1 MIQTRP
7 YEFMVSYTP
16 QRQWIEKGDKAVLA
30 FFFIELGA
38 GMFWSLPYSTISWQ
52 WQLAGFSVRYWGR
65 LSPSLSGQPR
75 FWPCYFQQGG
85 RPPGFPEA

>member
-16 QRQWIEKGDKAVLA
+16 QREWIKGGGIKLWLA

-38 GMFWSLPYSTISWQ
+38 GMFFVASFFGSLWAMFIGW
-52 WQLAGFSVRYWGR
+52 LLGA
-65 LSPSLSGQPR
+65 
-75 FWPCYFQQGG
+75 
-85 RPPGFPEA
+85 

>member
-16 QRQWIEKGDKAVLA
+16 QTQWIEKGGVKLWLA

-38 GMFWSLPYSTISWQ
+38 GMFFVASLFGNLWAMLIGW
-52 WQLAGFSVRYWGR
+52 LLCAILGGGFD
-65 LSPSLSGQPR
+65 
-75 FWPCYFQQGG
+75 
-85 RPPGFPEA
+85 